1 MALLEVRDV
10 TLRFGGIVALDGV
23 SFEVEEGHI
32 SGLIGPNGAGKTT
45 AFNVITR
52 LYRPDS
58 GEVLLDGSS
67 ILKAP
72 AHKIVGKGVA
82 RTFQNIQLFRT
93 MSVLENV
100 LVGAHGRGRKVGQAE
115 ALEVLDVVGLRER
128 ALFPAAALPYGIQ
141 KRVELARAL
150 VAKPRLLLLDE
161 PAGGLNHEEVSELG
175 VFIQK
180 IRDDFDLTVLLVEHH
195 MNLVMSISDDVNVL
209 SFGRKI
215 ASGSPAEVQADP
227 AVIEANLGPTTST
240 KSRRR
245 RPRDRARGGG
255 VKTLLELDSVA
266 ARYGPVQALHDVSLV
281 VREGEVVA
289 VLGANGA
296 GKTTTLRAISGT
308 VSRSGAIELEG
319 KQLKGGPESAAETG
333 IAHVPE
339 GRGTFVDLTV
349 TENLKLGAY
358 TSRNRSVRQTSSAS
372 RSTSPG

>member
-23 SFEVEEGHI
+23 SFDVDEGHI

-67 ILKAP
+67 LLKVP
-72 AHKIVGKGVA
+72 AFKIVSRGVA

-100 LVGAHGRGRKVGQAE
+100 LIGAHGRGRKVGAKE
-115 ALEVLDVVGLRER
+115 ALEVLEVVGLRDR

-161 PAGGLNHEEVSELG
+161 PAGGLNHEEVTELG
-175 VFIQK
+175 SFIK
-180 IRDDFDLTVLLVEHH
+180 KLRDDFDLTVLLVEHH
-195 MNLVMSISDDVNVL
+195 MNLVMSISDHVNVM

-215 ASGSPAEVQADP
+215 ADGPPAQVQADP
-227 AVIEANLGPTTST
+227 AVIEAYLGSDEHEP
-240 KSRRR
+240 
-245 RPRDRARGGG
+245 D
-255 VKTLLELDSVA
+255 
-266 ARYGPVQALHDVSLV
+266 
-281 VREGEVVA
+281 
-289 VLGANGA
+289 
-296 GKTTTLRAISGT
+296 
-308 VSRSGAIELEG
+308 
-319 KQLKGGPESAAETG
+319 AE
-333 IAHVPE
+333 AP
-339 GRGTFVDLTV
+339 
-349 TENLKLGAY
+349 A
-358 TSRNRSVRQTSSAS
+358 
-372 RSTSPG
+372 